1 MIYKLSKT
9 PLQNLYL
16 KLFYF
21 NQFKLLALGILQV
34 LTFSCVMKTF
44 IFRSY
49 GITFWEIMTFG
60 SMPYTGMT
68 NKETMNYVMR
78 GGRLSRPGIC
88 PEPVYKLM
96 GSCWKTNPQTRPTFE
111 YIRNKLRLF
120 IQVSSFHTIAPC
132 INYRHNIYHE
142 RFRAQGKFTCT
153 VNLLFSVKN
162 STKYV

>member
-1 MIYKLSKT
+1 
-9 PLQNLYL
+9 
-16 KLFYF
+16 
-21 NQFKLLALGILQV
+21 
-34 LTFSCVMKTF
+34 MKTF

-96 GSCWKTNPQTRPTFE
+96 GSCWKTDPLTRPTFE

-120 IQVSSFHTIAPC
+120 IQVSSFHTIALC
-132 INYRHNIYHE
+132 INYIHNIYHE
-142 RFRAQGKFTCT
+142 IF
-153 VNLLFSVKN
+153 
-162 STKYV
+162 